1 MMLALQSF
9 SGHKLDDRN
18 LVAPR
23 WGSNITS
30 ATTAMITSYWESANI
45 KVVLKTSR
53 VRDVVAGKKVRRVVV
68 SAFLLGLD
76 DVLKPVCL
84 PSAFQLC
91 IAWSPS
97 FVYLLFIFFL
107 EKAARASGHPRPSSH
122 RLKAFTGRRLQPIDL
137 AAPMASPSAFFLH
150 FRPRGFL
157 TQLTRRFA
165 TLWTSRNSP
174 VGQQEVDCS
183 TITRARSGG

>member
-1 MMLALQSF
+1 MLALQSF
-9 SGHKLDDRN
+9 SGRKLDGRN

-30 ATTAMITSYWESANI
+30 ATTAMITSYWESANV

-53 VRDVVAGKKVRRVVV
+53 VRDVVAGKKVRRIVV

-97 FVYLLFIFFL
+97 FVYLLFIFCLSPFL
-107 EKAARASGHPRPSSH
+107 R
-122 RLKAFTGRRLQPIDL
+122 
-137 AAPMASPSAFFLH
+137 
-150 FRPRGFL
+150 RPRGPAV
-157 TQLTRRFA
+157 TRVPR
-165 TLWTSRNSP
+165 RI
-174 VGQQEVDCS
+174 G
-183 TITRARSGG
+183 